1 MGSLE
6 PGKLADLVIWHPAL
20 FGVKPQLIL
29 KGGMPAWGVLGDGN
43 AAIETAQPLIY
54 GPLFGGHGSSAAP
67 LSLTFVSQA
76 SLEAHI
82 QRRLPSRRLFE
93 PVQHTRTVRKKDMLY
108 NDQTPQV
115 HVDACTHHVTL
126 QGKPLAVEPV
136 DRVPLSRL
144 YVLS

>member
-1 MGSLE
+1 MDSIPPL
-6 PGKLADLVIWHPAL
+6 PKIFKQRVI
-20 FGVKPQLIL
+20 
-29 KGGMPAWGVLGDGN
+29 KGGMPAWEGLGDGN

-54 GPLFGGHGSSAAP
+54 GPLFGGYGSSAAP
-67 LSLTFVSQA
+67 LSLNFVSQA

-93 PVQHTRTVRKKDMLY
+93 PVHNTRTVRKKDMLY